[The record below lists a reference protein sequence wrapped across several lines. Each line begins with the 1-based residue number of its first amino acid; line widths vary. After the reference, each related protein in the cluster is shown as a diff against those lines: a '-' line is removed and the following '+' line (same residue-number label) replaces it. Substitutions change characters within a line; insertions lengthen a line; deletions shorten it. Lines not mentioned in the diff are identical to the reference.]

1 MREPGLHQSVISF
14 ASIDRWLLRTPAQ
27 CLQPTS
33 QVERMVAHPKRHQK
47 HRTDA
52 QERPP
57 IRVKTSLE
65 SAFLEDRQHALPLRN
80 VQAGGTAGYRAC
92 VQAGHIA
99 LTLAELLSPF
109 ADGHPTDAQPARD
122 VGVRKL
128 CSLEQPTGFQASF
141 FTLITGEVSWA
152 PDHGRQ
158 L

>member
-57 IRVKTSLE
+57 IRVK
-65 SAFLEDRQHALPLRN
+65 AGFQRPCFEDCQHALPLLSA
-80 VQAGGTAGYRAC
+80 QAGRAPRNRAC
-92 VQAGHIA
+92 LQAGHLA
-99 LTLAELLSPF
+99 LVLAELSSPRV
-109 ADGHPTDAQPARD
+109 DGHQTNPPSAGD
-122 VGVRKL
+122 L
-128 CSLEQPTGFQASF
+128 CMGELFGLEQPPGFQMLF
-141 FTLITGEVSWA
+141 FPLTTREMSRA
-152 PDHGRQ
+152 PKPSR
-158 L
+158 LL